1 MARTKKKTV
10 LFGGYA
16 PVHFVCFKPI
26 YDALV
31 KIPGVE
37 VYVTGG
43 KRFDK
48 PDGTVGY
55 DEQALYRPFGV
66 PRNRILKLSAI
77 ANRSF
82 DMTFSAHTSGF
93 FPKKTKTKVQVFHGV
108 SFRNLAIRE
117 DQRQYDALFVSGP
130 YMMRGFERRV
140 FKGDKK
146 AASAKLLP
154 IGFVK
159 VDRLRNGTLDRAAIL
174 KSLGLKGD
182 RKVLLYAPTGDKRN
196 SLELMGEDVIR
207 RIKAA
212 NKWDLVLKLH
222 DHPKDRE
229 TNWPKKLAKH
239 LGPHVKIV
247 RNDYDVVPYL
257 YVADLLISDA
267 SSVANEYALL
277 DRPIVFLDV
286 PKLIAKAKR
295 KGAMVDLGTWGR
307 RGGTLVRRPSRVV
320 AAISKSLAN
329 PKKGSKVRQAMAKDL
344 FYDPGSATERA
355 TAWVCRKLGIAA
367 AGKAAPKARVANAS
381 RRRRGA

>member
-1 MARTKKKTV
+1 MAKKKTV

-31 KIPGVE
+31 KVPGVE

-48 PDGTVGY
+48 KDGTVGY
-55 DEQALYRPFGV
+55 DAKALYRPFGV
-66 PRNRILKLSAI
+66 PANRILPLSAI
-77 ANRSF
+77 AKRSF
-82 DMTFSAHTSGF
+82 DMTFAAHTSGF

-117 DQRQYDALFVSGP
+117 DQKQYDALFISGP
-130 YMMRGFERRV
+130 YMMRGFQKRV
-140 FKGDKK
+140 FKGR
-146 AASAKLLP
+146 SSKLLP

-159 VDRLRNGTLDRAAIL
+159 VDRLKDGSLDRRAIL
-174 KSLGLKGD
+174 KKLGLKGD

-196 SLELMGEDVIR
+196 SLELMGEDVIA
-207 RIKAA
+207 RIRKA
-212 NKWDLVLKLH
+212 NRWDLILKLH

-239 LGPHVKIV
+239 LGPHVKLV

-267 SSVANEYALL
+267 SSVANEYALM

-286 PKLIAKAKR
+286 PRLIAKARR

-307 RGGTLVRRPSRVV
+307 RGGTLVRKPSQVV
-320 AAISKSLAN
+320 GAIARALAN
-329 PKKGSKVRQAMAKDL
+329 PGRGSKIRQAMAKDL
-344 FYDPGSATERA
+344 FFDPGHATERA
-355 TAWVCRKLGIAA
+355 VEWVCRRLGVKVTALRRAA
-367 AGKAAPKARVANAS
+367 
-381 RRRRGA
+381 

>member
-1 MARTKKKTV
+1 MAKTV

-43 KRFDK
+43 KRFDRK
-48 PDGTVGY
+48 DGTVGY
-55 DEQALYRPFGV
+55 DAKALYRPFGV
-66 PRNRILKLSAI
+66 PTRRILPLSSI
-77 ANRSF
+77 AKRSF

-93 FPKKTKTKVQVFHGV
+93 FPKATKTKVQVFHGV
-108 SFRNLAIRE
+108 SFRNLAIRD
-117 DQRQYDALFVSGP
+117 DQRQYHALFVSGP

-140 FKGDKK
+140 FKGK
-146 AASAKLLP
+146 SSKLLP

-159 VDRLRNGTLDRAAIL
+159 VDRLKNGTLDRKAIL
-174 KSLGLKGD
+174 ARLGLKGD
-182 RKVLLYAPTGDKRN
+182 RPVLLYAPTGDKRN
-196 SLELMGEDVIR
+196 SLELMGEDVIG
-207 RIKAA
+207 RIKKA
-212 NKWDLVLKLH
+212 NRWDLLIKLH

-239 LGPHVKIV
+239 LGPHVKLV

-257 YVADLLISDA
+257 FVADLLISDA
-267 SSVANEYALL
+267 SSVANEYALM

-286 PKLIAKAKR
+286 PKLISKAKR

-307 RGGTLVRRPSRVV
+307 RGGTTVRNPAGVV
-320 AAISKSLAN
+320 RAIAKALAN

-344 FYDPGSATERA
+344 FFDPGRATERA
-355 TAWVCRKLGIAA
+355 IGWVCRKLGIDS
-367 AGKAAPKARVANAS
+367 AGKRA
-381 RRRRGA
+381 